1 MKKKIFYWSPCL
13 SHVGTVISTLNSAIA
28 LSKYSNEFD
37 VSILNVCG
45 EWDKYNDQ
53 IEKNSINLINLNF
66 KYFKY
71 LPKTGYVGSRFSY
84 IVIFIF
90 SFIPLLR
97 IIRFQKPEVL
107 ILHLITSLPL
117 FLQYLF
123 NFKTKFILRISG
135 YPKLNFFRK
144 FFWKRISK
152 KIELTTC
159 PTIDLKSYL
168 IKNKIFN
175 KNKIT
180 FLPDAILD
188 YSKLK
193 KADKN
198 FSIIKDCSN
207 NKIILSVGRLTKQ
220 KNFVYLINEFYKF
233 NKVNKNYVLF
243 IVGEGEER
251 ENLEKTIRSLE
262 LKDKVFLIGHR
273 SNIYDY
279 MRNSEIFVLSSLW
292 ESPGFVIIEA
302 AINNLFIISS
312 DCPTGPKEF
321 LNGGKNGLL
330 FKNNVNDEL
339 FKTLLKFSELNSEK
353 KFKDKL
359 KLKKNAINYSKF
371 KHYLK
376 LKKILGDLQ

>member
-144 FFWKRISK
+144 FFWKKISK
-152 KIELTTC
+152 KLELTTC

-175 KNKIT
+175 ENKIT

-193 KADKN
+193 KVDKK
-198 FSIIKDCSN
+198 FSIIKDYSN

-233 NKVNKNYVLF
+233 NKVNKDYVLF

-251 ENLEKTIRSLE
+251 ENLEKTIRNLE

-321 LNGGKNGLL
+321 LNDGKNGLL

-359 KLKKNAINYSKF
+359 KLKKYAINYSKF
-371 KHYLK
+371 KHYIK

>member
-28 LSKYSNEFD
+28 LSKYNNDFD

-53 IEKNSINLINLNF
+53 IEKNSLNLINLNF

-71 LPKTGYVGSRFSY
+71 LPKTGYIGSRFSY

-135 YPKLNFFRK
+135 YPKLNFLRK
-144 FFWKRISK
+144 FFWKKISK
-152 KIELTTC
+152 KLELTTC
-159 PTIDLKSYL
+159 PTVDLKSYL

-175 KNKIT
+175 ENKIS

-188 YSKLK
+188 YNKLK

-198 FSIIKDCSN
+198 SSIIKDFSN

-233 NKVNKNYVLF
+233 NKVNKDYVLF

-251 ENLEKTIRSLE
+251 ENLEKTIQNLE
-262 LKDKVFLIGHR
+262 LKNKVFLIGHR

-302 AINNLFIISS
+302 AINNLYIISS

-321 LNGGKNGLL
+321 LNYGKNGLL

-339 FKTLLKFSELNSEK
+339 FKTLLKFSKLNSEK

-359 KLKKNAINYSKF
+359 KLKKKSINYSKF
-371 KHYLK
+371 KHYIK
-376 LKKILGDLQ
+376 LKKILGDL

>member
-28 LSKYSNEFD
+28 LSKYSNDFD

-53 IEKNSINLINLNF
+53 IEKNSLNLINLNF

-71 LPKTGYVGSRFSY
+71 LPKTGYIGSRFSY

-135 YPKLNFFRK
+135 YPKLNFLRK
-144 FFWKRISK
+144 FFWKKISK
-152 KIELTTC
+152 KLELTTC
-159 PTIDLKSYL
+159 PTVDLKSYL

-175 KNKIT
+175 ENKIS

-188 YSKLK
+188 YNKLK

-198 FSIIKDCSN
+198 SSIIKDFSN

-233 NKVNKNYVLF
+233 NKVNKDYVLF

-251 ENLEKTIRSLE
+251 ENLEKTIQNLE
-262 LKDKVFLIGHR
+262 LKNKVFLIGHR

-302 AINNLFIISS
+302 AINNLYIISS

-321 LNGGKNGLL
+321 LNYGKNGLL

-339 FKTLLKFSELNSEK
+339 FKTLLKFSKLNSEK

-359 KLKKNAINYSKF
+359 KLKKKSINYSKF
-371 KHYLK
+371 KHYIK
-376 LKKILGDLQ
+376 LKKILGDL

>member
-135 YPKLNFFRK
+135 YPKLNFLRK
-144 FFWKRISK
+144 FFWKKISK
-152 KIELTTC
+152 KLELTTC
-159 PTIDLKSYL
+159 PTVDLKSYL

-175 KNKIT
+175 ENKIS

-188 YSKLK
+188 YNKLK

-198 FSIIKDCSN
+198 SSIIKDFSN

-233 NKVNKNYVLF
+233 NKVNKDYVLF

-251 ENLEKTIRSLE
+251 ENLEKTIQNLE
-262 LKDKVFLIGHR
+262 LKNKVFLIGHR

-302 AINNLFIISS
+302 AINNLYIISS

-321 LNGGKNGLL
+321 LNYGKNGLL

-339 FKTLLKFSELNSEK
+339 FKTLLKFSKLNSEK

-359 KLKKNAINYSKF
+359 KLKKKSINYSKF
-371 KHYLK
+371 KHYIK
-376 LKKILGDLQ
+376 LKKILGDL

>member
-28 LSKYSNEFD
+28 LSKYSNDFD

-71 LPKTGYVGSRFSY
+71 LPKTGYIGSRFSY
-84 IVIFIF
+84 IIIFIF

-97 IIRFQKPEVL
+97 ILRFQKPEVL

-117 FLQYLF
+117 FLQFLF

-135 YPKLNFFRK
+135 YPKLNFLRK
-144 FFWKRISK
+144 FFWKKISK
-152 KIELTTC
+152 KLELTTC
-159 PTIDLKSYL
+159 PTVDLKYYL

-175 KNKIT
+175 ENKIF
-180 FLPDAILD
+180 FLPDAILNYD
-188 YSKLK
+188 KIK
-193 KADKN
+193 KIDKN
-198 FSIIKDCSN
+198 FSNIKDYSK

-233 NKVNKNYVLF
+233 NKVNKDYVLC

-251 ENLEKTIRSLE
+251 ENLEKTIQSLE
-262 LKDKVFLIGHR
+262 LRNKVFLIGHR
-273 SNIYDY
+273 SNVYDY

-321 LNGGKNGLL
+321 LNYGKNGLL

-339 FKTLLKFSELNSEK
+339 FKTLLKFSKLNSEK

-359 KLKKNAINYSKF
+359 KLKKKSINYSKF
-371 KHYLK
+371 KHYIK
-376 LKKILGDLQ
+376 LKKILGDL

>member
-71 LPKTGYVGSRFSY
+71 LPKTGYIGSRFSY

-135 YPKLNFFRK
+135 YPKLNFLRK
-144 FFWKRISK
+144 FFWKKISK
-152 KIELTTC
+152 KLELTTC
-159 PTIDLKSYL
+159 PTVDLKSYL

-175 KNKIT
+175 ENKIS

-188 YSKLK
+188 YNKLK

-198 FSIIKDCSN
+198 SSIIKDFSN

-233 NKVNKNYVLF
+233 NKVNKDYVLF

-251 ENLEKTIRSLE
+251 ENLEKTIQNLE
-262 LKDKVFLIGHR
+262 LKNKVFLIGHR

-302 AINNLFIISS
+302 AINNLYIISS

-321 LNGGKNGLL
+321 LNYGKNGLL

-339 FKTLLKFSELNSEK
+339 FKTLLKFSKLNSEK

-359 KLKKNAINYSKF
+359 KLKKKSINYSKF
-371 KHYLK
+371 KHYIK
-376 LKKILGDLQ
+376 LKKILGDL

>member
-353 KFKDKL
+353 NL
-359 KLKKNAINYSKF
+359 KTN
-371 KHYLK
+371 
-376 LKKILGDLQ
+376 